1 MTADAAAGSSEN
13 DAAEPDVAALQKK
26 ISRLERRLERERQ
39 TREELEEIA
48 ESGTRRLFDL
58 NEELED
64 LIKERTDSYEEARR
78 ALVSADNWKTEFLGS
93 LSHEVRTPMNGLL
106 GMLELLRDTASD
118 PDHELWYTTAVSSAE
133 RLDRTFTRLL
143 KVIELETLD
152 LRHKL
157 IPVEVGSVVAAQVE
171 HWTPHALKRGQL
183 VVASIAPSG
192 LLVDTIESR
201 LADILGELMSNAV
214 AHASSGSVRV
224 SADSD
229 SESVRIAIEDSGPGM
244 DPKRAELLTEPVF
257 RRSPDAWA
265 SDGSMALGLGLVSG
279 TAQAIG
285 AELRLESRN
294 GGTAALVR
302 LPKEQRLDEH
312 DGDLISRRASA

>member
-1 MTADAAAGSSEN
+1 MTADAAAGPSDN
-13 DAAEPDVAALQKK
+13 DEPEHDVAALQKK

-58 NEELED
+58 NEELEE

-106 GMLELLRDTASD
+106 GMLELLRETATD

-157 IPVEVGSVVAAQVE
+157 IPVDIGAVMSAQIE
-171 HWTPHALKRGQL
+171 HWAPLALKRGQL
-183 VVASIAPSG
+183 IVGSIAPSG

-201 LADILGELMSNAV
+201 LADMLGELMSNAV
-214 AHASSGSVRV
+214 VHARSGSVRV
-224 SADSD
+224 SADCD
-229 SESVRIAIEDSGPGM
+229 AESVRLAIVDSGPGM
-244 DPKRAELLTEPVF
+244 DPRRAELLTEPVF

-279 TAQAIG
+279 TAEAIG
-285 AELRLESRN
+285 AQFRLEPRD
-294 GGTAALVR
+294 GGTAAVVR
-302 LPKEQRLDEH
+302 LPKQQRLVED
-312 DGDLISRRASA
+312 DGDLISRRAST